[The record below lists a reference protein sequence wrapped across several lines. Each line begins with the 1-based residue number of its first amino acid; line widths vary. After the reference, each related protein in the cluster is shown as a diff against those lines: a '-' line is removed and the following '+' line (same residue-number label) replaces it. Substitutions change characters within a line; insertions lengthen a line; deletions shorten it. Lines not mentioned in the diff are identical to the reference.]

1 MPHTSTH
8 NYLHIV
14 FGTKERASSIPEL
27 MQPRL
32 WAYMAGICKNYAIVA
47 FAIGG
52 MEDHVHLLGR
62 LPPTLSLAKALSV
75 VKANSSRWMKR
86 HRLRFDWQI
95 GYGAFSVSKSNLAA
109 VIRYIR
115 DQKRHHR
122 KMTFAEEYRA
132 LFKLHGDEPE

>member
-27 MQPRL
+27 LQPRL

-52 MEDHVHLLGR
+52 MEDHVHLLWR
-62 LPPTLSLAKALSV
+62 LPPMLLLAKAVSV
-75 VKANSSRWMKR
+75 VKANSSRWMKE
-86 HRLRFDWQI
+86 HAPKFAWQT
-95 GYGAFSVSKSNLAA
+95 GYGAFSVSKSNMAA
-109 VIRYIR
+109 VTRYIR
-115 DQKRHHR
+115 DQKLHHR
-122 KMTFAEEYRA
+122 KMTFEEEYRA
-132 LFKLHGDEPE
+132 LFKLHGDELE

>member
-27 MQPRL
+27 LQPRL

-52 MEDHVHLLGR
+52 MEDHVHLLWR
-62 LPPTLSLAKALSV
+62 LPPMLLLAKAVSV
-75 VKANSSRWMKR
+75 VKANSSRWMKE
-86 HRLRFDWQI
+86 HCPKFAWQT
-95 GYGAFSVSKSNLAA
+95 GYGAFSVSKSNMAA
-109 VIRYIR
+109 VTRYIR
-115 DQKRHHR
+115 DQKIHHR
-122 KMTFAEEYRA
+122 KMTFEEEYRA
-132 LFKLHGDEPE
+132 LFKLHGDELE